1 MRPAPDAIVAEIV
14 GIALRAYDPLV
25 RSLHAIG
32 VALSFGIGHRL
43 FLGVEAD
50 PHLAAGIAGTRPT
63 HQGIEFAPRFRLEFQ
78 HPLLRPGAAGL
89 HGRLAR
95 LIDARPH
102 VPRFPLRFS
111 SLGDMVG
118 ATGFEPAT
126 SCSQSRHST
135 GLSYAPDRCNRR
147 ENKAIASRLQGD
159 GASPT
164 TLSRSAARN
173 GRSVGARPWLARQG
187 ASWLMG
193 WLAWQDDS
201 EVWRSMS
208 ASGSAKP
215 KRPASSGRSPPSS
228 AAPTGSLMPS

>member
-1 MRPAPDAIVAEIV
+1 MRPAPEAIVAEIV

-50 PHLAAGIAGTRPT
+50 PHLPAGIAGTRPA

-78 HPLLRPGAAGL
+78 HPLLRPGAARL

-111 SLGDMVG
+111 SPGDMVG

-135 GLSYAPDRCNRR
+135 GLSYAPDDRSSAPENR
-147 ENKAIASRLQGD
+147 AASARLQ
-159 GASPT
+159 AAAARSFRLLTPS
-164 TLSRSAARN
+164 LSRIAT
-173 GRSVGARPWLARQG
+173 
-187 ASWLMG
+187 
-193 WLAWQDDS
+193 
-201 EVWRSMS
+201 
-208 ASGSAKP
+208 SGGK
-215 KRPASSGRSPPSS
+215 
-228 AAPTGSLMPS
+228 